1 MTEPPQPPNQPP
13 TPSGYGHLP
22 GPPQQGYGQP
32 PQGANPYAQQQTPQP
47 PPPPQQSPQP
57 PTVPQGGYGFPPPGA
72 PTGAPTVAYSA
83 ASVPGGPARG
93 RRTAVVIAAAVA
105 GVLVVGTGAWFA
117 FLKGD
122 DSDPKKPVAQG
133 STSADPK
140 PSGSPSVDKGD
151 GSGNGGSDQIDL
163 NAGRKSG
170 EDKALWLKTAKLT
183 GPGAGIPTKGQWVVG
198 DTVVKTVDKSLVA
211 YAATDGK
218 EKWKLDVRTE
228 ICGLTGQ
235 VTPDGKTVVIVKD
248 GAGDSATCD
257 QMKLIDLKAGKEVWT
272 KQVQK
277 EGLFDKEID
286 ASLAFTADTLVVNRM
301 AGTSAYRLS
310 TGERLFSGT
319 GPEGC
324 QPASYAAGNG
334 KLIGIA
340 YCQDG
345 DHTVEVQDADPLTGK
360 KTWSYRLPK
369 GYQVNAV
376 YSVNPTVID
385 ASNRDT
391 KQRAVISL
399 GNDGQKRSTMSAPGN
414 FALNCGGSSSSEG
427 LQFCGDR
434 AVDGDT
440 LYLSTASEDATNNEM
455 VAFDLASGKAKWRT
469 AAGDKKIY
477 VPLKAANG
485 QITVYRTG
493 TLDEPGEIVSM
504 AAGEGKPKVL
514 MRLPS
519 GPSAKIENSFLFA
532 QRSYEGGRFFLSTTT
547 LSGDGQDEKLLMVFG
562 K

>member
-47 PPPPQQSPQP
+47 QPPPQQSPQP
-57 PTVPQGGYGFPPPGA
+57 PTVPQGGYGFPPP
-72 PTGAPTVAYSA
+72 GAPTVAYSA

>member
-1 MTEPPQPPNQPP
+1 M
-13 TPSGYGHLP
+13 
-22 GPPQQGYGQP
+22 
-32 PQGANPYAQQQTPQP
+32 
-47 PPPPQQSPQP
+47 
-57 PTVPQGGYGFPPPGA
+57 
-72 PTGAPTVAYSA
+72 
-83 ASVPGGPARG
+83 
-93 RRTAVVIAAAVA
+93 
-105 GVLVVGTGAWFA
+105 
-117 FLKGD
+117 
-122 DSDPKKPVAQG
+122 
-133 STSADPK
+133 
-140 PSGSPSVDKGD
+140 
-151 GSGNGGSDQIDL
+151 
-163 NAGRKSG
+163 
-170 EDKALWLKTAKLT
+170 
-183 GPGAGIPTKGQWVVG
+183 
-198 DTVVKTVDKSLVA
+198 
-211 YAATDGK
+211 
-218 EKWKLDVRTE
+218 
-228 ICGLTGQ
+228 
-235 VTPDGKTVVIVKD
+235 
-248 GAGDSATCD
+248 
-257 QMKLIDLKAGKEVWT
+257 
-272 KQVQK
+272 
-277 EGLFDKEID
+277 
-286 ASLAFTADTLVVNRM
+286 
-301 AGTSAYRLS
+301 
-310 TGERLFSGT
+310 
-319 GPEGC
+319 
-324 QPASYAAGNG
+324 
-334 KLIGIA
+334 
-340 YCQDG
+340 
-345 DHTVEVQDADPLTGK
+345 
-360 KTWSYRLPK
+360 
-369 GYQVNAV
+369 